1 MVPLKVLSDQE
12 EMRYQCFSSWKLFI
26 FYRGF
31 LINNISAAELMEK
44 NFKNQKTFKSFT
56 FNEEQQSKIIHF

>member
-1 MVPLKVLSDQE
+1 M
-12 EMRYQCFSSWKLFI
+12 FSSWKLFI

-31 LINNISAAELMEK
+31 LINNISAEK